1 MCNIKLGYF
10 KLSLE
15 KYPMLEII
23 ILYIFSDIS
32 GITLLAVPA
41 DIYIN
46 GSAWV
51 TSVIATIFMGIV
63 IIYVFLPVFYTLQVT
78 SSYEYLKIRF
88 SNRICVMASFIFAI
102 MSILFIPVVIF
113 IPALALNQGAVN
125 IYHNNNIAIYNTA
138 NKNN

>member
-46 GSAWV
+46 GSI
-51 TSVIATIFMGIV
+51 TT
-63 IIYVFLPVFYTLQVT
+63 
-78 SSYEYLKIRF
+78 
-88 SNRICVMASFIFAI
+88 
-102 MSILFIPVVIF
+102 
-113 IPALALNQGAVN
+113 NQPGQ
-125 IYHNNNIAIYNTA
+125 
-138 NKNN
+138 